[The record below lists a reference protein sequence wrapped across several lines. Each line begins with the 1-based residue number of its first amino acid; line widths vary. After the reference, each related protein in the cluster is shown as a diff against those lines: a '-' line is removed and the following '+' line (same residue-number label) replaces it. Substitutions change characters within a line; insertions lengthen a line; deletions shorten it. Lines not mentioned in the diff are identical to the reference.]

1 MENAT
6 KPYLIRAI
14 HEWCTDNSFTP
25 YIAVDVDSNT
35 RLPMQF
41 VREGQIVLD
50 ISFEATS
57 GLVIDNETIRFKAR
71 FAGAPYDI
79 NIPVNN
85 VMAIYARENGHGMA
99 FDVKK
104 TPPGAPRPPED
115 NPEPPKKNE
124 PPTFTRVK

>member
-14 HEWCTDNSFTP
+14 HEWCTDNNLTP
-25 YIAVDVDSNT
+25 YITVSVDSYT

-41 VREGQIVLD
+41 VRDGKIVLD
-50 ISFEATS
+50 VSYEATS
-57 GLVIDNETIRFKAR
+57 GLVINNETIRFKAR
-71 FAGAPYDI
+71 FAGTPYDI
-79 NIPVNN
+79 SIPVDN
-85 VMAIYARENGHGMA
+85 VMAIYAKENGHGMA

-104 TPPGAPRPPED
+104 TSFGASESVKE